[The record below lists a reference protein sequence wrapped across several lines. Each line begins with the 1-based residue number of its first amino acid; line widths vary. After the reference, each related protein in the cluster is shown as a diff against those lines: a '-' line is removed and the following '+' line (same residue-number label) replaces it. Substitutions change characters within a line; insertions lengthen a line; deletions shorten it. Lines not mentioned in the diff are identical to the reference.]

1 MYKATKTSA
10 NGDVKT
16 NARATVKD
24 QGEDDDDNDKVAG
37 PEMPPEEEEPLPDD
51 DDEGR
56 FFGGGITKN
65 TADVMDFIEEQG
77 NDETVRLD
85 ACAVELDA
93 RLMGVIQKTEKVD
106 IAWLRKLAL
115 NFEKR
120 ISKNTDLRAKFE
132 DKPEKYV
139 QGFYISW

>member
-1 MYKATKTSA
+1 MDATPVSLGLRLLAPLYLCSTDAVYKATKTSA

-24 QGEDDDDNDKVAG
+24 QDEDDDDDVVAG
-37 PEMPPEEEEPLPDD
+37 PEMPPDEEEPLPDD

-77 NDETVRLD
+77 NDETVCLD
-85 ACAVELDA
+85 AYAVDLDA
-93 RLMGVIQKTEKVD
+93 RLMGVI
-106 IAWLRKLAL
+106 
-115 NFEKR
+115 
-120 ISKNTDLRAKFE
+120 
-132 DKPEKYV
+132 
-139 QGFYISW
+139 

>member
-1 MYKATKTSA
+1 MDATPVSLGLRLLAPLYSCSTDAVYKATKTSA

-24 QGEDDDDNDKVAG
+24 QDEDDDDDVVAG
-37 PEMPPEEEEPLPDD
+37 PEMPPDEEEPLPDD

-77 NDETVRLD
+77 NDETVRSD
-85 ACAVELDA
+85 AYTVELDA
-93 RLMGVIQKTEKVD
+93 RLMGVI
-106 IAWLRKLAL
+106 
-115 NFEKR
+115 
-120 ISKNTDLRAKFE
+120 
-132 DKPEKYV
+132 
-139 QGFYISW
+139 